1 MIPFWSSSWELHVP
15 LQKGKQCK
23 GDTCLSVLIVHPSL
37 PKSSPPHKLSN
48 IVLERQVSFQF
59 TPLWRSNKAAYI
71 TITSFYTA
79 DQTHF
84 VTHKLPN
91 KPEGPFFVS
100 LHRIIYSLLLR
111 HISHTAL
118 LFQKNWWPRTTFYF
132 SAATASTPL
141 WRAKPTV

>member
-23 GDTCLSVLIVHPSL
+23 GDTCLFVLIFHPFQ
-37 PKSSPPHKLSN
+37 PNPSPPHKLSN
-48 IVLERQVSFQF
+48 IALERQVKFQF
-59 TPLWRSNKAAYI
+59 TPLVTIQQNCIHYDHFFLHSRSNPLCYTQTPQQTWRA
-71 TITSFYTA
+71 SF
-79 DQTHF
+79 F
-84 VTHKLPN
+84 
-91 KPEGPFFVS
+91 
-100 LHRIIYSLLLR
+100 LHQIVPLLLFR

-132 SAATASTPL
+132 STATASTPL